1 MSIADFSCLF
11 SLNEGE
17 NAWNEEKL
25 KLRVFFLTCASHGS
39 IFFPERLIP
48 ALCTH
53 HPLLLAFMTNA
64 AAISASYWSVSLKIG
79 CAQNFCA
86 SLSRDSRLSL
96 AGRCS
101 RRAGITS
108 CLNLSANQQSN
119 VVLFFLLVFL
129 THRSRSPKADLSRW
143 ESPHRALQCLTY
155 VLDLSA
161 EAV

>member
-1 MSIADFSCLF
+1 MLGMKKNWNWGCF
-11 SLNEGE
+11 SLHMPHM
-17 NAWNEEKL
+17 
-25 KLRVFFLTCASHGS
+25 VPFSSHKG
-39 IFFPERLIP
+39 LILAP
-48 ALCTH
+48 CTH
-53 HPLLLAFMTNA
+53 HALLQAFMTNA

-86 SLSRDSRLSL
+86 SLSRDSRQSL

-119 VVLFFLLVFL
+119 VMFFFLLIFL

-161 EAV
+161 ETVYTC